1 MSQPLSVY
9 LDAMTRYA
17 QAMDDLV
24 AGFGKTRQR
33 LVDADVTEDSFGMLS
48 ASREAA
54 ATYKQRTTDGLEV
67 LRTGEDVFTDLGD
80 ALRQMR
86 DNYAASDQASA
97 GRLGG
102 GR

>member
-1 MSQPLSVY
+1 LSQPLSVY

-17 QAMDDLV
+17 RAMDDL
-24 AGFGKTRQR
+24 AGGFGKTRQR
-33 LVDADVTEDSFGMLS
+33 LVDSDVTEDSFGMLS

-54 ATYKQRTTDGLEV
+54 STYEQRTTDGLEV

-80 ALRQMR
+80 AFHQMR

-97 GRLGG
+97 GRLGV